1 MLCEAPCC
9 SVVLSLSLA
18 CPFRCQCWNKVH
30 VFPSIMVYTHV
41 SMVYPLTR
49 PCLSP
54 TEVQCPRPDIPN
66 AKRVAGGS
74 GPYGYK
80 DTLTY
85 ECNKG
90 FEMVSGEARI
100 VCMENGWSVMP
111 KCEGKPSVNVQPV
124 LHILEVCLFACVIP
138 NLAWIMPQLVCCYTL
153 LDSNT
158 HSSLSFLRLCLNLA
172 FIR

>member
-18 CPFRCQCWNKVH
+18 CPFRFQCWNKVH
-30 VFPSIMVYTHV
+30 VFPSIMVYTHI
-41 SMVYPLTR
+41 SMVYPLTS

-54 TEVQCPRPDIPN
+54 TEVLCQEPNIPN
-66 AKRVAGGS
+66 AKRVAGRS
-74 GPYGYK
+74 GPYRYMSPLK
-80 DTLTY
+80 YT
-85 ECNKG
+85 CNGG
-90 FEMVSGEARI
+90 FKMVGEAKI
-100 VCMENGWSVMP
+100 ICEENGWSPMP
-111 KCEGKPSVNVQPV
+111 KCEGKPSVNVQQV
-124 LHILEVCLFACVIP
+124 LHILQVCLIACVIP

>member
-1 MLCEAPCC
+1 MC
-9 SVVLSLSLA
+9 SPALWSTPISLWS
-18 CPFRCQCWNKVH
+18 
-30 VFPSIMVYTHV
+30 THWQ
-41 SMVYPLTR
+41 
-49 PCLSP
+49 CLSP
-54 TEVQCPRPDIPN
+54 TEVQCSRPVIPN
-66 AKRVAGGS
+66 ATRVQGGS

-80 DTLTY
+80 STLTY
-85 ECNKG
+85 QCNKG